1 MLIIIVIIIVIIMET
16 ETSTTDDDKGRRRHR
31 TTTLSVL
38 HSVAR
43 NNNYYFN
50 LVAAGLL
57 DSSLRSAIISSCYE
71 LAKKPNKLA
80 ASNQLHPATQLN
92 STRRSGRIPTY
103 LPTYT
108 TSSPALAQ
116 KETDS
121 TLIATAFVFANG
133 YQKEVR
139 CCSVCCL
146 S

>member
-103 LPTYT
+103 T
-108 TSSPALAQ
+108 TSSPTLAQ